1 MFSVNFI
8 FPVSKANQLFLLE
21 ISVLYNLFL
30 NMGMFTCHVIKI
42 ASKILP
48 LSYSFVDICL
58 QIWRPPFAE
67 IVFTRDTFYSN
78 LKKLIGFSSQ
88 TRSTTMEQRKAKNL
102 YKTLPVI
109 THQTVFVTQNYFTH
123 DYLRLYSIVLVTNII
138 ITLNAVNYFTNN
150 FIKDI

>member
-8 FPVSKANQLFLLE
+8 FPVLKANQLFLLE

-78 LKKLIGFSSQ
+78 LKKTDRFF
-88 TRSTTMEQRKAKNL
+88 
-102 YKTLPVI
+102 LPNQV
-109 THQTVFVTQNYFTH
+109 HYNG
-123 DYLRLYSIVLVTNII
+123 TNKGQKP
-138 ITLNAVNYFTNN
+138 L
-150 FIKDI
+150 